1 MLMWLPI
8 MVSAQ
13 NTKLEVQIKATGGQI
28 NDTLDDETVVTL
40 DLSSDDAEQENDEVD
55 TPYDDDLD
63 AGWEGAPD
71 DQNIL
76 TLGLRFRD
84 ITIPRAAR
92 IWRGQGIAP
101 GTGASSRFPV
111 SRRRR
116 DSRKTAMQARLPKPW
131 RRSCNAPVIPS
142 TAHVVAS
149 FARRN
154 RPQRSSAVQWPT
166 VAAG

>member
-1 MLMWLPI
+1 MYRDTISTREPAHYKGRPPALLFMPGLGIKGKSNNVVLIRNVRSHLPYLISGRTTLYCMLVIWMC
-8 MVSAQ
+8 AR
-13 NTKLEVQIKATGGQI
+13 
-28 NDTLDDETVVTL
+28 
-40 DLSSDDAEQENDEVD
+40 SSDCLW
-55 TPYDDDLD
+55 TKY
-63 AGWEGAPD
+63 W
-71 DQNIL
+71 
-76 TLGLRFRD
+76 RRRRR
-84 ITIPRAAR
+84 PRAAR